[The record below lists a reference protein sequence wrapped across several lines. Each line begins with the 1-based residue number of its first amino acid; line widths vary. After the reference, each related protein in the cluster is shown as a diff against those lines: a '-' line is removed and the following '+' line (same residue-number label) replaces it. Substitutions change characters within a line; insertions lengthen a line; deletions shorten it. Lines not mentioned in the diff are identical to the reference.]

1 MASSGP
7 GTQVDPV
14 TGDEGGRPGRAALV
28 FGAAVL
34 LAMLGMWAWIFT
46 YHISG
51 SWRSE
56 TPGRMDD
63 RVYGELAE
71 QRCRETEEV
80 LASLPQAFEAET
92 AGERADGVALTNV
105 ELRALLDD
113 LAVIP
118 VATRHDQDMITEW
131 LADWR
136 QYVADREDY
145 VVRLRQDPDARF
157 YVTQSDRD
165 EAQITVGVDRF
176 AALNDMPACMTPQD
190 LS

>member
-7 GTQVDPV
+7 GTQVDPA
-14 TGDEGGRPGRAALV
+14 TEDEGARPRKGVLIA
-28 FGAAVL
+28 GAAIL
-34 LAMLGMWAWIFT
+34 LAMLGMWAWIFS
-46 YHISG
+46 YHMSG
-51 SWRSE
+51 SWRNE

-63 RVYGELAE
+63 RVYGDLAE
-71 QRCRETEEV
+71 ERCSSTEAR
-80 LASLPQAFEAET
+80 LAALPQAFEAET
-92 AGERADGVALTNV
+92 AQERADVVAASNV
-105 ELRALLDD
+105 ELSSLLDD
-113 LAVIP
+113 LAAIP

-131 LADWR
+131 LADWH

-145 VVRLRQDPDARF
+145 VQRLREDPDARF

-165 EAQITVGVDRF
+165 EVQITVGMDRF